1 MKNTIIYSKKYA
13 MKCAQQDIGK
23 YFVQSKIV
31 CLQQHQPFKIFLKR
45 LMLLQV

>member
-13 MKCAQQDIGK
+13 MKYAQDNGK

-31 CLQQHQPFKIFLKR
+31 
-45 LMLLQV
+45 

>member
-13 MKCAQQDIGK
+13 MKCAQDIGK

-31 CLQQHQPFKIFLKR
+31 CLQQHQPFKSFLKR